1 MFSTNH
7 RRLKYLYNYNM
18 DKKRSIMR
26 KRRKTQKV
34 QKKRVSFKNMSK
46 KRSSPQKGGR
56 KNRRKTKRVTF
67 KRISNKR
74 ISKKRSRRRS
84 SIQKGGQ

>member
-1 MFSTNH
+1 
-7 RRLKYLYNYNM
+7 
-18 DKKRSIMR
+18 
-26 KRRKTQKV
+26 
-34 QKKRVSFKNMSK
+34 MSK
-46 KRSSPQKGGR
+46 KRNSPQKGGR

-84 SIQKGGQ
+84 SIQKGSQWGLFRKSSEQMGGNRLSGWGGV